1 MTAMNRSSLE
11 HYQDTQL
18 DLATLLRTL
27 IDHKRLI
34 AGVVGSFAVA
44 GLAFAFLA
52 TPSYQANV
60 MIQIE
65 PRRVGLDNTPEINTK
80 PNAVSQA
87 TAEIELIRSRAVL
100 GQVVNELNL
109 DVVHKPNYLPGIG
122 AFMARHFKPT
132 ANEPLAAPLLGL
144 DSFAWGGEKLD
155 VSTLEVPDSLLGK
168 KMTLVAGEHGQY
180 RLLDSDGDA
189 LLTGQVGEM
198 AAAGGISLQVDT
210 LQARPGTEFTVARNR
225 ALVTQLEYQT
235 KLKVAEAGKDSGI
248 VYLSLEDPDPA
259 QANRVLNEVSRLY
272 VRQNL
277 ERTSAEAEQRLQFLR
292 SQLPIVRGELT
303 KAEDALHDYQM
314 RSKSVDISQE
324 TSSLLTQVVS
334 VDNQISELKL
344 KRADLDRLYTR
355 QHPTQVA
362 LTNQINQLEAQKA
375 SMQSRVHNLPETQ
388 QELLRLTREQQ
399 VTNQTYTQ
407 LLNKTQEQDII
418 RAGNI
423 GNVHI
428 IDKADA
434 NVEEPVK
441 PMKKLIVLISILLGG
456 LVAVAIIFVRQ
467 AFDRGIV
474 NPDDIENLGIPVYAS
489 VPLSRLQDRL
499 NKGRAPRKGTSDTR
513 LLSVAEPG
521 ELAVESLRSL
531 RTSLHFAMMEARNN
545 ILMISSPSPAVGKS
559 FISANL
565 AVTIAQAGKKV
576 LLIDADMR
584 KGYLHKVVGL
594 QPRHGL
600 SDALA
605 ARLSN
610 REVVNATAVDNLHF
624 ISCGFAAPN
633 PSELLM
639 HDNFNK
645 LLRELAP
652 KYDLVIIDTPPI
664 MAVTDAALVGR
675 QSGTTL
681 LVARFGKSSAKEL
694 EVAKRRLAQNG
705 VLVKGAIFNGVQRK
719 ASTAEYDCSA
729 YDYSPNKK

>member
-1 MTAMNRSSLE
+1 MTAMTRSSLE
-11 HYQDTQL
+11 YYQDTQL
-18 DLATLLRTL
+18 DLATILRTL
-27 IDHKRLI
+27 FDHKRLI
-34 AGVVGSFAVA
+34 FGVVGAFAVA
-44 GLAFAFLA
+44 GLTFAILA
-52 TPSYQANV
+52 TPIYQANV

-87 TAEIELIRSRAVL
+87 TAEIELIRSRSVL

-109 DVVHKPNYLPGIG
+109 DIIDKPKYFPGIG
-122 AFMARHFKPT
+122 AYLARTFKPS
-132 ANEPLAAPLLGL
+132 AESPLATPLLGL
-144 DSFAWGGEKLD
+144 TSYAWGGEQLK

-168 KMTLVAGEHGQY
+168 KLTLVAGDSGQY
-180 RLLDSDGDA
+180 RLLDSDGM
-189 LLTGQVGEM
+189 LLLKGQAGEL
-198 AAAGGISLQVDT
+198 AAAGGISLKIDT
-210 LQARPGTEFTVARNR
+210 LQAHPGTEFTLARNR
-225 ALVTQLEYQT
+225 ALVTQLDYQT
-235 KLKVAEAGKDSGI
+235 KLKVVEAGKDSGI
-248 VYLSLEDPDPA
+248 VYLSLEDSDPA
-259 QANRVLNEVSRLY
+259 QANQVLNEISRLY

-277 ERTSAEAEQRLQFLR
+277 ERTSAEAEQRLEFLR
-292 SQLPIVRGELT
+292 SQLPLVRAELT
-303 KAEDALHDYQM
+303 KAENALHDYQM

-324 TSSLLTQVVS
+324 TTSLLNQVVT
-334 VDNQISELKL
+334 VDNSISDLKL

-375 SMQSRVHNLPETQ
+375 GMQDKVRTLPETQ

-423 GNVHI
+423 GNVRI

-441 PMKKLIVLISILLGG
+441 PMRKLIVLLSLLLGA
-456 LVAVAIIFVRQ
+456 LVAVAIIFVRK

-489 VPLSRLQDRL
+489 VPLSRMQDRL
-499 NKGRAPRKGTSDTR
+499 SKGRQARNNSDDTK
-513 LLSVAEPG
+513 LLSVSESS

-531 RTSLHFAMMEARNN
+531 RTSLHFAMLEARNN

-559 FISANL
+559 FVSANL
-565 AVTIAQAGKKV
+565 AVIIAQTGKKV

-584 KGYLHKVVGL
+584 KGYLHKVLGL

-610 REVVNATAVDNLHF
+610 REVINATAVDNLHF

-639 HDNFNK
+639 HDNFHR

-675 QSGTTL
+675 QAGTTL
-681 LVARFGKSSAKEL
+681 LVARFGKSSAKEV
-694 EVAKRRLAQNG
+694 ESAKRRLAQNG
-705 VLVKGAIFNGVQRK
+705 VLVKGAIFNGVERK

-729 YDYSPNKK
+729 YDYSPGKK